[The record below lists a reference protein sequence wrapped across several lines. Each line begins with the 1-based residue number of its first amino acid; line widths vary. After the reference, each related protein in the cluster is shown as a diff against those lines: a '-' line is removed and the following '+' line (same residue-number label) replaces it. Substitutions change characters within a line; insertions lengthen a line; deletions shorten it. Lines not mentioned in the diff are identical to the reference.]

1 MALLCC
7 GEILWDDFGDRRLLG
22 GATFNV
28 AAHAHRLGLT
38 PHFVSAVGD
47 DPPGRDALAA
57 MAVLGLDTCFVRT
70 VDAPTGRVAI
80 TLTDGQPDYVICR
93 PAAYDH
99 PALSADDWSTM
110 RQRGVRWIYH
120 GTLAARSDA
129 CRALLDEARARFP
142 DATVCYDLNLR
153 RDNDDLGLIQQLLA
167 SADVLKLNE
176 LELAALKP
184 LVRGP
189 TIAEALAARFD
200 LATVCVTRGE
210 HGCSLLDRGE
220 GAWLHLPGYQVRLVD
235 AVGAGDAW
243 TAALLAG
250 LDTGLPLADAADRAN
265 RLGALIAAKAGAVP
279 DWTAAELEALE
290 RRDA

>member
-47 DPPGRDALAA
+47 DEPGREALAA
-57 MAVLGLDTCFVRT
+57 MAALGLDTGFVRT
-70 VDAPTGRVAI
+70 VDLPTGRVAI
-80 TLTDGQPDYVICR
+80 TLTNGQPDYLICR

-99 PALSADDWSTM
+99 PELSDDDWSTM

-120 GTLAARSDA
+120 GTLAERSDA
-129 CRALLDEARARFP
+129 CRAALDQARSQFP
-142 DATVCYDLNLR
+142 DATVFYDLNLR
-153 RDNDDLGLIQQLLA
+153 RDNDDLGLIERLLA
-167 SADVLKLNE
+167 GADRLKLNDQE
-176 LELAALKP
+176 LDALQP
-184 LVRGP
+184 LVGGHD
-189 TIAEALAARFD
+189 IAEALMDRFD

-210 HGCSLLDRGE
+210 LGCSILDLDQSG
-220 GAWLHLPGYQVRLVD
+220 WLHLPGYPIALVD

-250 LDTGLPLADAADRAN
+250 LDAERPLAEVADHAN
-265 RLGALIAAKAGAVP
+265 RLGALVASKPGAIP
-279 DWTAAELEALE
+279 DWTESELAALV
-290 RRDA
+290 RSDA